1 MTTIYM
7 FIPGQEHPTVHTLDS
22 ISPAARRWA
31 MENLIEQ
38 EGYPE
43 EVLFECEI
51 DLVEVP
57 R

>member
-7 FIPGQEHPTVHTLDS
+7 FIPGFDHPFTATLDS

-31 MENLIEQ
+31 MENLIE
-38 EGYPE
+38 EAGYPE

>member
-7 FIPGQEHPTVHTLDS
+7 FISGFEHPFTATLDS

-31 MENLIEQ
+31 MENLIE
-38 EGYPE
+38 EAGYPE

-51 DLVEVP
+51 DLD
-57 R
+57 